1 VTQSRRALHQQQD
14 PGRRLPSGSPKRLI
28 YRQPNWAPHHHH
40 HHQTPGYHQIPQYH
54 RPRHRRCRLCRCRC
68 RCRPRCRPCH
78 HHRRC
83 RRRCHHRHCRLCRC
97 RPRCRPCLHPALC
110 RPCHHWTHH
119 LTQHYCRT
127 HLRRGYLATRN
138 EMRCIKLFTLF
149 LSTTTLQH
157 LRSIRSSSQRMD
169 LEPPSFPTPPAPP
182 ARMFLLLEAEMYRFY
197 GSSRMAYSSL
207 QQLLRQ
213 DIGIWAVSALRMNNY
228 RFVAVPTQSD
238 PTDSQTMAD
247 KHMRIPMPVSPDDKY
262 VLWPG
267 LNIHF
272 VPTKYR
278 RWIALMGAK
287 IKRGYFKVLPEN
299 KV

>member
-1 VTQSRRALHQQQD
+1 MHKIVHIIFIDNYTTAFEVNKIL
-14 PGRRLPSGSPKRLI
+14 LPA
-28 YRQPNWAPHHHH
+28 W
-40 HHQTPGYHQIPQYH
+40 
-54 RPRHRRCRLCRCRC
+54 
-68 RCRPRCRPCH
+68 
-78 HHRRC
+78 
-83 RRRCHHRHCRLCRC
+83 
-97 RPRCRPCLHPALC
+97 
-110 RPCHHWTHH
+110 
-119 LTQHYCRT
+119 
-127 HLRRGYLATRN
+127 
-138 EMRCIKLFTLF
+138 
-149 LSTTTLQH
+149 
-157 LRSIRSSSQRMD
+157 MD
-169 LEPPSFPTPPAPP
+169 LEPSSFPTLPAPP

-197 GSSRMAYSSL
+197 GSSRMAYSCL

-228 RFVAVPTQSD
+228 RLVAVPTQSD

-247 KHMRIPMPVSPDDKY
+247 KQMRIPMPVSPDDKY

-299 KV
+299 KVKDIVQIDPREGIQDVAIKNPISRALSGDLDWESDLVRAYIRNLFNAANNDSKSLEAFIALLLRPSVEVAAQTSWLSIVTDHIRRKDKSKSFLSVAVLNGNTTCLPDLVIGQFREYAKVFLIP